1 MDRALLLATLAKGKR
16 ILERA
21 NVSSPQTE
29 AETLMTRL
37 TGYKRHELY
46 LKEDLELKERFD
58 DAFMDMIKKRCEGIP
73 IQYITGVESFM
84 GMDFKVNGHTLI
96 PRADTEVLV
105 ESVLMYAKS
114 SEKSLKLLDLCTG
127 SGNIAVSLAK
137 FLSCAKITAIDISF
151 NALEAALENARLN
164 EVEDKI
170 EFLAGDMFYPLKNDS
185 VFDIIVSNPP
195 YIKSADISGLEPQVR
210 LHEPEIALDGG
221 MDGLNFYRELI
232 SRSYLFLRSGGLF
245 AVEVGHDQA
254 GCVREML
261 RSNGNYKDI
270 EAVKDIAMIDR
281 VVLARVK

>member
-46 LKEDLELKERFD
+46 LKEDLELKEGFD

-105 ESVLMYAKS
+105 ESVLRYAKS
-114 SEKSLKLLDLCTG
+114 SQKSLKLLDLCTG

-137 FLSCAKITAIDISF
+137 FLPRAKITAIDISF

-254 GCVREML
+254 LSVIEMI
-261 RSNGNYKDI
+261 RGNGNYKDI

-281 VVLARVK
+281 VVLARAK